1 MSRRAARE
9 TAMMLLYQSEITRD
23 FFEET
28 LSTIK
33 EEEFFTE
40 LHGTETTLTDKDQSY
55 IRETITGVKEKIEDI
70 DRQIEAV
77 SIEWSIRRMSRV
89 DLSILRLAVF
99 EMQNNSTVPAQVAIN
114 EAVELAKKYG
124 DDKTAKFING
134 VLGQILRV
142 SNE

>member
-9 TAMMLLYQSEITRD
+9 TAMMLLYKSEIIED

-28 LSTIK
+28 LSTIQQETFLK
-33 EEEFFTE
+33 Q
-40 LHGTETTLTDKDQSY
+40 LHNEETTLTNKDQSY
-55 IRETITGVKEKIEDI
+55 IRETIKGVKENMEGI
-70 DRQIEAV
+70 DQQIEEA
-77 SIEWSIRRMSRV
+77 SIEWSLRRMSRV

-99 EMQNNSTVPAQVAIN
+99 ELQFNDTIPAQVAIN

-134 VLGQILRV
+134 VLGKINRAHV
-142 SNE
+142 